1 MNYHERNRY
10 NMFIKVKQFGADN
23 AADFPAGSVGKIQ
36 FTDISNVITK
46 LDELSTKQAEGFGEA
61 RLSYVGKDTARENLR
76 ETVAYISRTAK
87 ALEYEFAGI
96 SEQFRLPRGSSD
108 QKLVA
113 TAKSF
118 ITAAHSHKADFI
130 RYGLPADFI
139 DELNDDI
146 AAFEATLNAPS
157 SARGTHV
164 EATAEIGETIRKGMN
179 AVRILDAVIKNI
191 YRSNVGKLAAWTTAS
206 NIEAASV
213 RKKEPI
219 VPTNIVT

>member
-1 MNYHERNRY
+1 MNHNERNRY

-23 AADFPAGSVGKIQ
+23 AADFPNQSVGKIQ
-36 FTDISNVITK
+36 FTDISNVIAR

-61 RLSYVGKDTARENLR
+61 RLSYVSKDTARENLR
-76 ETVAYISRTAK
+76 ETIANISRTAK
-87 ALEYEFAGI
+87 GMEYEFTGI
-96 SEQFRLPRGSSD
+96 SEQFRMPRGSSD

-118 ITAAHSHKADFI
+118 VTPANSHKADFI
-130 RYGLPADFI
+130 RYGLKADFI
-139 DELNDDI
+139 DELSDNI
-146 AAFEATLNAPS
+146 AAFEATINAPS

-191 YRSNVGKLAAWTTAS
+191 YRGNVGKLAAWTTAS
-206 NIEAASV
+206 NIEAASI
-213 RKKEPI
+213 KKKDPI
-219 VPTNIVT
+219 IPTNIVT